1 MTRSGKGRGG
11 VNGFQNNSECVL
23 AYLNLF
29 QLLSAQEPDREAALT
44 AWGEITE
51 RERDTPEE
59 IRLAPRILRQAFGFH
74 EREFLLTMAALAL
87 EMDGGLRGVFRSRY
101 GLTLPTVEYGLALIE
116 PICPNEVKT
125 LAELAGRSML
135 CGLALTTVQQT
146 AYPLERPLILSRT
159 LLAFLT
165 GLVFADIRGCTLLTG
180 DRMWLPLHEDALA
193 QIRGWRESGADAPL
207 YLRGPSGSGRR
218 CLLCRACGGVVCVD
232 AAELAGLSALDRDH
246 IYHEAMGMAL
256 LASVPVCAIPAS
268 EHSLLRELERL
279 CGRFGV
285 PLAVLAE
292 DDAGLADARE
302 VVRLPRSL
310 TTAQRETAWRAM
322 VPLRAG
328 DAAPTGSM
336 TIGAVAETAR
346 LSLRYAMMD
355 GRDVV
360 SRADVDR
367 AMLQRG
373 GAMEFGVRYDIS
385 STLEDMVLP
394 GHVRKQLELI
404 CHAARHGAELARWGV
419 SGRHEGVTAV
429 FHGPSGTGKT
439 MAAEAIAVKLGW
451 PLLRADLSQLMD
463 KYVGETEKHLAR
475 LLQSARENRCVL
487 LFDEADALFGK
498 RSSVSGGHDK
508 YANISTSYLLQEIER
523 YEGVALLSTNLLS
536 NFDDAFLRRL
546 HYIVR
551 FSQPDAELRKQLW
564 RRTLPKERLE
574 GEIPYDL
581 LAQTELS
588 PARIAATVRAAAVAA
603 LSRGEEKFDA
613 GTVMEALRLELEK
626 DGKYLPK
633 ALADLAEKTK
643 GDGGAQSL

>member
-1 MTRSGKGRGG
+1 MTRSGKGRGS
-11 VNGFQNNSECVL
+11 VNGFQNNSECIL
-23 AYLNLF
+23 AYLDLF
-29 QLLSAQEPDREAALT
+29 QLLSAQEPDREAALA
-44 AWGEITE
+44 AWGEITG

-59 IRLAPRILRQAFGFH
+59 IQLAPRILRQALGFH
-74 EREFLLTMAALAL
+74 EREFFLTMAALAL
-87 EMDGGLRGVFRSRY
+87 EMDGGLRGVFRGRY

-125 LAELAGRSML
+125 QAELAGRNML
-135 CGLALTTVQQT
+135 CGLALTTAQQT
-146 AYPLERPLILSRT
+146 AYPLERPLILCRT

-165 GLVFADIRGCTLLTG
+165 GLAFADIQGCTLLTG
-180 DRMWLPLHEDALA
+180 DRGWLPLHEEALT
-193 QIRGWRESGADAPL
+193 QIRGWYESGADAPL
-207 YLRGPSGSGRR
+207 YLHGPSGSGRR
-218 CLLCRACGGVVCVD
+218 CLLRRACGGAVCVD
-232 AAELAGLSALDRDH
+232 MAELAGLSALDRDH
-246 IYHEAMGMAL
+246 IYREAMVMAL
-256 LASVPVCAIPAS
+256 LASVPVCALPAS
-268 EHSLLRELERL
+268 ERGPLRELERL
-279 CGRFGV
+279 CGRFQI
-285 PLAVLAE
+285 PLAVLVEE
-292 DDAGLADARE
+292 DGALANARE
-302 VVRLPRSL
+302 VIRLPRGL
-310 TTAQRETAWRAM
+310 TTAQRETAWRAIL
-322 VPLRAG
+322 PQADG

-336 TIGAVAETAR
+336 TIGAVVETAR
-346 LSLRYAMMD
+346 LSLRYAMAD
-355 GRDVV
+355 GRGEV

-385 STLEDMVLP
+385 STLDNMVLP
-394 GHVRKQLELI
+394 GNVRKQLELI
-404 CHAARHGAELARWGV
+404 CHAAQQGAKLARWGV

-439 MAAEAIAVKLGW
+439 MAAEAIAGKLGW

-498 RSSVSGGHDK
+498 RSSASTGHDK

-551 FSQPDAELRKQLW
+551 FSLPDAGLRGQLW
-564 RRTLPKERLE
+564 RQTLPKERLE
-574 GEIPYDL
+574 GEFPYDL
-581 LAQTELS
+581 LAQAELS
-588 PARIAATVRAAAVAA
+588 PARIAETVRVAAVAA
-603 LSRGEEKFDA
+603 LSRGEERFDA
-613 GTVMEALRLELEK
+613 VTVTEALRLELEK
-626 DGKYLPK
+626 GGKSLPK

-643 GDGGAQSL
+643 GDELPGLI